1 MFVSYK
7 NKLKDIQKYL
17 RLMYMRGL
25 QRCMKNA
32 CYEKSMNFNIFPQNK
47 VIFNYI
53 FHILQKDSFFYWK

>member
-32 CYEKSMNFNIFPQNK
+32 CYEKKHEFQYFSPKQS
-47 VIFNYI
+47 Y
-53 FHILQKDSFFYWK
+53 L